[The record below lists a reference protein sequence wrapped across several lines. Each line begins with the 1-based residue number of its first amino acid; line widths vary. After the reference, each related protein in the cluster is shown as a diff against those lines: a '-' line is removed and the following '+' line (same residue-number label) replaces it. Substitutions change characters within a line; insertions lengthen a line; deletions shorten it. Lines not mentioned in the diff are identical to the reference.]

1 MFTTKH
7 VTLTDTNPATLFTV
21 PNGFVANIGFVF
33 VANHGGSTN
42 SVQVWWESSGGTPQL
57 YLFDGINLNSKENV
71 TLSSGSSCPLFVLHS
86 GEVVKAQAGGAGDI
100 EVAVTFDLAD
110 RPAGLNN
117 FDDA

>member
-7 VTLTDTNPATLFTV
+7 VTLTDTSEATLFTV

-42 SVQVWWESSGGTPQL
+42 SVQVWWESGGGTPQL
-57 YLFDGINLNSKENV
+57 YLFDGNNLNAKDSL
-71 TLSSGSSCPLFVLHS
+71 TLNSGAL

-117 FDDA
+117 FDDT

>member
-7 VTLTDTNPATLFTV
+7 VTLTDTSEATLFTV

-33 VANHGGSTN
+33 VANHGASTN
-42 SVQVWWESSGGTPQL
+42 TVQVWWASSGGTPQL
-57 YLFDGINLNSKENV
+57 YLFDGVNLNSKDNL
-71 TLSSGSSCPLFVLHS
+71 TLNGGSYCPLFVLHG
-86 GEVVKAQAGGAGDI
+86 GEVVKAQAGSAGDI
-100 EVAVTFDLAD
+100 EVAMTFDLVD

>member
-7 VTLTDTNPATLFTV
+7 VTLTDTNPAALFTV

-33 VANHGGSTN
+33 AANHGGSTN
-42 SVQVWWESSGGTPQL
+42 SVQVWWESSGAVPQL
-57 YLFDGINLNSKENV
+57 YLFDGVNINSKDNLI
-71 TLSSGSSCPLFVLHS
+71 LSDGGSCPLFVLHS
-86 GEVVKAQAGGAGDI
+86 GEVFKAQSGSAGDV

-117 FDDA
+117 FDNT

>member
-7 VTLTDTNPATLFTV
+7 VTLTDANPATLFTV

-42 SVQVWWESSGGTPQL
+42 SVQVWWESSGAVPQL
-57 YLFDGINLNSKENV
+57 YLFGGNNLNAKDNL
-71 TLSSGSSCPLFVLHS
+71 TLSSGASCPLFVLHS
-86 GEVVKAQAGGAGDI
+86 GEVVKAQAGSAGNI

>member
-33 VANHGGSTN
+33 AANHGGSTN
-42 SVQVWWESSGGTPQL
+42 SVQVWWESSGAVPQL
-57 YLFDGINLNSKENV
+57 YLFDGVNINSKDNLI
-71 TLSSGSSCPLFVLHS
+71 LSNGGSCPLFVLHS
-86 GEVVKAQAGGAGDI
+86 GEVFKAQSGSAGDV

-117 FDDA
+117 FDNT